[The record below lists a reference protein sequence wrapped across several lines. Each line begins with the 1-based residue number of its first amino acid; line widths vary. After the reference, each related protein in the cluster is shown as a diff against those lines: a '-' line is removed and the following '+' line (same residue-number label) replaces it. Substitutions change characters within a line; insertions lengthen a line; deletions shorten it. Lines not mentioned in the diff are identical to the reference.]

1 MIERPKLVQK
11 SDKGYLTNE
20 QYQNYSEEQFNN
32 IYDYLGEVLFDDSKN
47 TKTTFNFSESLLQY
61 SALEIWYRAE
71 RESYEIRG
79 SQMIQN
85 PVGSTINI
93 HTLYRSTSTKLL
105 GTTSLYQIDDKKISL
120 VAGGNYEIVHGQVPA
135 MNTNNSTY
143 ITKIIGRKEK

>member
-32 IYDYLGEVLFDDSKN
+32 IYDYFGEVLFDDSKN
-47 TKTTFNFSESLLQY
+47 IKTTFNFSESLSQY
-61 SALEIWYRAE
+61 SALEIYYRAE
-71 RESYEIRG
+71 RDDYKIRG
-79 SQMIQN
+79 NQVIQN
-85 PVGSTINI
+85 PVGSVINI
-93 HTLYRSTSTKLL
+93 HALYRSTSTKML
-105 GTTSLYQIDDKKISL
+105 GTTSLYQIEDRRISL
-120 VAGGNYEIVHGQVPA
+120 IAGGNYEFINGQAPA